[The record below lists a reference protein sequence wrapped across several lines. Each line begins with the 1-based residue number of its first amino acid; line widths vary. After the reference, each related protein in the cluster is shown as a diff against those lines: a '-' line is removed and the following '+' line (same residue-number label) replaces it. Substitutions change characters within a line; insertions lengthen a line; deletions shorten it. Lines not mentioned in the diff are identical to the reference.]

1 MDASGAARSDV
12 GLSVS
17 PLTCA
22 TGPGSLLR
30 SRHPRKRRTARDLR
44 RMSDKPLT
52 DITFSSFPLHPQLQA
67 GLEAAG
73 FSRTTPIQALTLPLA
88 LAGRDVAGQAQTG
101 TGKTLAFLVTVVNRL
116 LTSPALAERKPEDP
130 RALILAPTRELAIQI
145 HKDAVKFG
153 SELGLKF
160 SLVYGGVDYDKQREL
175 LQKGADVII
184 ATPGRLIDYVKQHK
198 VVSLHACEIC
208 VLDEADRMFDL
219 GFIKDIRFLLR
230 RMPIRTERQTLL
242 FSATLSHRVLEL
254 AYEHMNEPEKIVVES
269 EFITA
274 ARVRQKVYFPADE
287 EKIPL
292 LLGLLSRSEGAR
304 TMVFVN
310 TKAFVE
316 RVARALERGG
326 YRVGVLSGDVPQ
338 KKRESLLAKFQKG
351 QLEILV
357 ATDVAARGLHIDG
370 VSHVYNY
377 DLPFDAEDYVHR
389 IGRTARLGAE
399 GDAISFACERYA
411 MSLPD
416 IETFIEQKLPVGVV
430 DAEVM
435 TSIPRT
441 PRVVPEG
448 AEGEGEA
455 EESVS
460 AIFKEAREQRAA
472 DDARRGIKPSGRDGA
487 RGPRS
492 GARDGTRAPRSGA
505 GERIAGERTGEPR
518 APRQRVEV
526 AESEVLAVTP
536 ADAIEPV
543 AEVLDPAAAT
553 GFDSTERK
561 PRKRRRRRGGRRVE
575 GDGVDVNGDAPA
587 TPGAGPIAATGNASA
602 PPQRTPSPARVTAA
616 ADAPRAGLLGRIGRK
631 LRSLVTRGPRSQH

>member
-1 MDASGAARSDV
+1 
-12 GLSVS
+12 
-17 PLTCA
+17 
-22 TGPGSLLR
+22 
-30 SRHPRKRRTARDLR
+30 
-44 RMSDKPLT
+44 MSDKPLT
-52 DITFSSFPLHPQLQA
+52 DVSFSSFDLHPSLLA

-73 FSRTTPIQALTLPLA
+73 FTRCTPIQALTLPIA
-88 LAGRDVAGQAQTG
+88 LQGRDVAGQAQTG
-101 TGKTLAFLVTVVNRL
+101 TGKTLAFLVAVMNRL
-116 LTSPALAERKPEDP
+116 LTRPALAERKPEDP

-153 SELGLKF
+153 SDLGLKF
-160 SLVYGGVDYDKQREL
+160 ALVYGGVDYDKQREL
-175 LQKGADVII
+175 LQKGADIII

-198 VVSLHACEIC
+198 VVSLHACEMC

-254 AYEHMNEPEKIVVES
+254 AYEHMNEPEKLVVEA
-269 EFITA
+269 ETVTA
-274 ARVRQKVYFPADE
+274 ARVRQKVFFPADD

-316 RVARALERGG
+316 RVARALEKGG

-338 KKRESLLAKFQKG
+338 KKRETLLNRFQKG

-416 IETFIEQKLPVGVV
+416 IEAYIEQKLPVAAVEADLLV
-430 DAEVM
+430 A
-435 TSIPRT
+435 IPRP
-441 PRVVPEG
+441 PREVPEG
-448 AEGEGEA
+448 AEGEGEN
-455 EESVS
+455 ESIGS
-460 AIFKEAREQRAA
+460 IFKEAREQRAA
-472 DDARRGIKPSGRDGA
+472 DEERRGGGRSRGGKPGGGRGDGRREGGRREGGRDGA
-487 RGPRS
+487 PR
-492 GARDGTRAPRSGA
+492 
-505 GERIAGERTGEPR
+505 GERKPR
-518 APRQRVEV
+518 PQPVE
-526 AESEVLAVTP
+526 
-536 ADAIEPV
+536 
-543 AEVLDPAAAT
+543 AAAKESIAADPST
-553 GFDSTERK
+553 IATPDTERA
-561 PRKRRRRRGGRRVE
+561 PRKRRRRRGGRRIE
-575 GDGVDVNGDAPA
+575 GAE
-587 TPGAGPIAATGNASA
+587 AATQSTA
-602 PPQRTPSPARVTAA
+602 PTQSPKSPTQVHAQKAA
-616 ADAPRAGLLGRIGRK
+616 AKAGAKDGDKLGLLHRIGRGLK
-631 LRSLVTRGPRSQH
+631 SLISRSPRSQH

>member
-1 MDASGAARSDV
+1 
-12 GLSVS
+12 
-17 PLTCA
+17 
-22 TGPGSLLR
+22 
-30 SRHPRKRRTARDLR
+30 
-44 RMSDKPLT
+44 MSDKPLT
-52 DITFSSFPLHPQLQA
+52 DISFSSFELHPALLA

-73 FSRTTPIQALTLPLA
+73 FSRCTPIQALTLPIT

-101 TGKTLAFLVTVVNRL
+101 TGKTLAFLITVVNRL
-116 LTSPALAERKPEDP
+116 LTRPALAERKPEDP

-153 SELGLKF
+153 SQLGLKF
-160 SLVYGGVDYDKQREL
+160 ALVYGGVDYDKQRQL
-175 LQKGADVII
+175 LQDGADVII

-198 VVSLHACEIC
+198 VVSLHACEVC

-230 RMPIRTERQTLL
+230 RMPVRTERQTLL

-269 EFITA
+269 EFITNST
-274 ARVRQKVYFPADE
+274 VRQRMYLPADD

-310 TKAFVE
+310 TKAWVE

-338 KKRESLLAKFQKG
+338 KKRESLLGKFQKG

-411 MSLPD
+411 QGLPD
-416 IETFIEQKLPVGVV
+416 IEAYIEQKIPVEPITPDLLVSLPRKPREGVEAQ
-430 DAEVM
+430 AED
-435 TSIPRT
+435 
-441 PRVVPEG
+441 G
-448 AEGEGEA
+448 
-455 EESVS
+455 ESVS
-460 AIFKEAREQRAA
+460 AIFREAREARAA
-472 DDARRGIKPSGRDGA
+472 EEQRRGGGRSSGGRGSQGSRSA
-487 RGPRS
+487 AGEGRRERGPRPPRRQAVAADAAPAPEVAAAAPVAS
-492 GARDGTRAPRSGA
+492 TRAAPVE
-505 GERIAGERTGEPR
+505 GERA
-518 APRQRVEV
+518 
-526 AESEVLAVTP
+526 
-536 ADAIEPV
+536 
-543 AEVLDPAAAT
+543 
-553 GFDSTERK
+553 
-561 PRKRRRRRGGRRVE
+561 PRKRRRRRGGKRIEGAEAAASVPAAKAAGQAPVKKGPSEVVATRVVPRAQP
-575 GDGVDVNGDAPA
+575 GAADKAGTAGDA
-587 TPGAGPIAATGNASA
+587 S
-602 PPQRTPSPARVTAA
+602 
-616 ADAPRAGLLGRIGRK
+616 LLSRIGRGLK
-631 LRSLVTRGPRSQH
+631 SLVTRAPRSQH